1 MGWLRFQRL
10 IKAGSPRL
18 LHQLL
23 GEDGIEL
30 MLLLR
35 SLGKVDLELLLL
47 LKLGLRNLHLEAWL
61 LCSMALLLLDHT
73 CSLLLIDR
81 LRAKSRLLK
90 IH

>member
-1 MGWLRFQRL
+1 MGWLRFQLL

-35 SLGKVDLELLLL
+35 SLGKVDMELLL
-47 LKLGLRNLHLEAWL
+47 LKLGLRNLHLDAWL
-61 LCSMALLLLDHT
+61 LCSMALLLLDQT
-73 CSLLLIDR
+73 SSLLLIDR

>member
-1 MGWLRFQRL
+1 MGWLRFQLL

-30 MLLLR
+30 MLLIR
-35 SLGKVDLELLLL
+35 SLGKVDMELLL
-47 LKLGLRNLHLEAWL
+47 LKLGLRNLHLDAWL
-61 LCSMALLLLDHT
+61 LCSMALLLLDQT

>member
-30 MLLLR
+30 MLLIR
-35 SLGKVDLELLLL
+35 SLGKVDMELLL
-47 LKLGLRNLHLEAWL
+47 LKLGLRNLHLDAWL
-61 LCSMALLLLDHT
+61 LCSMALLLLDQT

>member
-1 MGWLRFQRL
+1 MGWLRFQLL

-30 MLLLR
+30 MLLIR

-47 LKLGLRNLHLEAWL
+47 KLGLRNLHLDAWL
-61 LCSMALLLLDHT
+61 LCSMALLLLDQT

>member
-1 MGWLRFQRL
+1 MGWLRFQLL

-30 MLLLR
+30 MLLLP
-35 SLGKVDLELLLL
+35 SLGKVDMELLL
-47 LKLGLRNLHLEAWL
+47 LKLGLRNLHLDAWL
-61 LCSMALLLLDHT
+61 LCSMALLLLDQT

>member
-1 MGWLRFQRL
+1 MGWLRFQLL

-35 SLGKVDLELLLL
+35 SLGKVDMELLL
-47 LKLGLRNLHLEAWL
+47 LKLGLRNLHLDAWL
-61 LCSMALLLLDHT
+61 LCSMALLLLDQT
-73 CSLLLIDR
+73 TSLLLIDR

>member
-1 MGWLRFQRL
+1 MGSLGFQLL

-30 MLLLR
+30 MLLIR
-35 SLGKVDLELLLL
+35 SLGKVDMELLL
-47 LKLGLRNLHLEAWL
+47 LKLGLRNLHLDAWL
-61 LCSMALLLLDHT
+61 LCSMALLLLDQT

>member
-30 MLLLR
+30 MLLTR
-35 SLGKVDLELLLL
+35 SLGKVDMELLL
-47 LKLGLRNLHLEAWL
+47 LKLGLRNLHLDAWL
-61 LCSMALLLLDHT
+61 LCSMALLLLDQT
-73 CSLLLIDR
+73 SSLLLIDR

>member
-35 SLGKVDLELLLL
+35 SLGKVDMELLL
-47 LKLGLRNLHLEAWL
+47 LKLGLRNLHLDAWL
-61 LCSMALLLLDHT
+61 LCSMALLLLDQT
-73 CSLLLIDR
+73 SSLLLIDR

>member
-1 MGWLRFQRL
+1 MGWLRFQLL

-30 MLLLR
+30 MLLIR
-35 SLGKVDLELLLL
+35 SLGKVDMELLL
-47 LKLGLRNLHLEAWL
+47 LKLGLRNLHLDAWL
-61 LCSMALLLLDHT
+61 LCSMALLLLDQT
-73 CSLLLIDR
+73 SSLLLIDR

>member
-35 SLGKVDLELLLL
+35 SLGKVDMELLL
-47 LKLGLRNLHLEAWL
+47 LKLGLRNLHLDAWL
-61 LCSMALLLLDHT
+61 LCSMALLLLDQT

>member
-10 IKAGSPRL
+10 IKADSPRL

-35 SLGKVDLELLLL
+35 SLGKVDMELLL
-47 LKLGLRNLHLEAWL
+47 LKLGLRNLHLDAWL
-61 LCSMALLLLDHT
+61 LCSMALLLLDQT

>member
-1 MGWLRFQRL
+1 MGWLRFQLL

-30 MLLLR
+30 MLLIR

-47 LKLGLRNLHLEAWL
+47 KLGLRNLHLDAWL
-61 LCSMALLLLDHT
+61 LCSTALLLLDQT

>member
-30 MLLLR
+30 MLLIR
-35 SLGKVDLELLLL
+35 SLGKVDMELLL
-47 LKLGLRNLHLEAWL
+47 LKLGLRNLHLDAWL
-61 LCSMALLLLDHT
+61 LCSMALLLLDQT
-73 CSLLLIDR
+73 SSLLLIDR

>member
-1 MGWLRFQRL
+1 MGWLRFQLL

-35 SLGKVDLELLLL
+35 SLGKVDMELLL
-47 LKLGLRNLHLEAWL
+47 LKLGLRNLHLDAWL
-61 LCSMALLLLDHT
+61 LCSMALLLLDQT

>member
-1 MGWLRFQRL
+1 MGWLRFQLL
-10 IKAGSPRL
+10 IMAGSPRL

-30 MLLLR
+30 MLLTR

-47 LKLGLRNLHLEAWL
+47 KLGLRNLHLDAWL
-61 LCSMALLLLDHT
+61 LCSMALLLLDQT
-73 CSLLLIDR
+73 SSLLLIDR